1 MRDRSLMAD
10 AVARFRG
17 RGRRSERATRL
28 LRSISWARLVTF
40 GAAAILTLV
49 PGTAPASAA
58 AATVPRLPQAFP
70 TIQSAIDAAAAGD
83 TILVAAG
90 TYNET
95 MPPIRPATP
104 RPARQR

>member
-1 MRDRSLMAD
+1 MRDGSLMAD
-10 AVARFRG
+10 AVVRFRG
-17 RGRRSERATRL
+17 RGRRSEPATRL
-28 LRSISWARLVTF
+28 LRPISWARLVTF
-40 GAAAILTLV
+40 GAAVILTLV
-49 PGTAPASAA
+49 PRTAPASAA
-58 AATVPRLPQAFP
+58 AATVLRVPQAFP